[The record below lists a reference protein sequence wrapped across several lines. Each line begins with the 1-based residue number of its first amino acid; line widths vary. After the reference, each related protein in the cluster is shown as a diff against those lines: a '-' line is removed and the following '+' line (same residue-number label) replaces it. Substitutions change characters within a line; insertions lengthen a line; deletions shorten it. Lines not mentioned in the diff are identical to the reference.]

1 MDSAERIAQFRNMAE
16 ADPTNEMAHFS
27 LGNAL
32 LQAGQPAEA
41 VASFQRCIE
50 LQPEMSKAYQLAG
63 QAMIQAGRQDEA
75 EELLTR
81 GYAVAAR
88 RGDLM
93 PRNAMGEMLTTQLG
107 APVPE
112 VKDAAP
118 DPVVP
123 EGAFICQRTGRPGT
137 QLDKPPFRGPV
148 GQKIYETISKETWQQ
163 WVAQG
168 TKVIN
173 ELRLDLSRD
182 EHAKVYDQ
190 HMLEFLGLEEFAA
203 SLH

>member
-32 LQAGQPAEA
+32 LQAGMAAEA
-41 VASFQRCIE
+41 AAALQECIE
-50 LQPEMSKAYQLAG
+50 LKPEMSKAYQLAG
-63 QAMIQAGRQDEA
+63 EALSQAGDKA
-75 EELLTR
+75 AAVKTLTK
-81 GYAVAAR
+81 GYEVAAK

-93 PRNAMGEMLTTQLG
+93 PRNAMADLLKSLG

-118 DPVVP
+118 EPVIAA
-123 EGAFICQRTGRPGT
+123 GTFICQRSGKPGT
-137 QLDKPPFRGPV
+137 QLPKPPFRGPI
-148 GQKIYETISKETWQQ
+148 GQRIYETISRETWQL

-190 HMLEFLGLEEFAA
+190 HMIEFLGLEEFVA
-203 SLH
+203 SLP

>member
-1 MDSAERIAQFRNMAE
+1 MMDSAERIEQFRNMAE

-32 LQAGQPAEA
+32 LQAGRAAEA
-41 VASFQRCIE
+41 ATAFKRCLE

-63 QAMIQAGRQDEA
+63 QSLVQAGRRDEA
-75 EELLTR
+75 VGLLAT
-81 GYAVAAR
+81 GYGVAAR

-93 PRNAMGEMLTTQLG
+93 PRNAMAEQLKQLG
-107 APVPE
+107 APIPE
-112 VKDAAP
+112 VHDAAP
-118 DPVVP
+118 DPEIP
-123 EGAFICQRTGRPGT
+123 EGAFVCQRTGRPGT
-137 QLDKPPFRGPV
+137 QLDKPPFRGPL
-148 GQKIYETISKETWQQ
+148 GQRIYETISKETWNQ

-182 EHAKVYDQ
+182 EHARVYDQ
-190 HMLEFLGLEEFAA
+190 HMLEFLGLEEFAE
-203 SLH
+203 S

>member
-16 ADPTNEMAHFS
+16 ADAANEMAHFS

-32 LQAGQPAEA
+32 LQAGQAAEA
-41 VASFQRCIE
+41 AKSLHRCIE

-63 QAMIQAGRQDEA
+63 QALAQSGDKAKA
-75 EELLTR
+75 VATLTK
-81 GYAVAAR
+81 GYQVAAR
-88 RGDLM
+88 RGDLI
-93 PRNAMGEMLTTQLG
+93 PRNAMADLLKSLG

-118 DPVVP
+118 EPTISQ
-123 EGAFICQRTGRPGT
+123 GAFICQRSGKPGT
-137 QLDKPPFRGPV
+137 RLDKPPFRGPL
-148 GQKIYETISKETWQQ
+148 GRHIFETISKETWQQ

-173 ELRLDLSRD
+173 ELRLDLVRD

-190 HMLEFLGLEEFAA
+190 HMIEFLGLEAFVD
-203 SLH
+203 SLP